1 VVAALIAIAIGATA
15 GCSGETLVAPSPQ
28 RQAFVAPALEKNF
41 SFSIK
46 AADRTVRVRFTRV
59 RSDDSESVSA
69 FVRRMFAKADSA
81 GAQRLIVDLR
91 STTGGDTFLLV
102 PLVKGIVARERFA
115 QRGGLVVLL
124 GPESFSPSQSAAT
137 LLQLY
142 ANPIFV
148 GATAC
153 CYSSRP

>member
-1 VVAALIAIAIGATA
+1 MIAIAIAAIA
-15 GCSGETLVAPSPQ
+15 GCSGETPIAPN
-28 RQAFVAPALEKNF
+28 ALQDVSAVNAREKNF
-41 SFSIK
+41 SFSITS
-46 AADRTVRVRFTRV
+46 ADRTMRVRFTRV
-59 RSDDSESVSA
+59 RSDENESVGA
-69 FVRRMFAKADSA
+69 FIQRMFASADSA

-102 PLVKGIVARERFA
+102 PLVKGVVARERFA

-124 GPESFSPSQSAAT
+124 GPKSFSPGQSAAT
-137 LLQLY
+137 LLQRY

-153 CYSSRP
+153 CYSSLP